1 MENNNVDNRPKVRQD
16 ELGLFIK
23 TITIDYGTK
32 ISNQEMA
39 DMISLFF
46 DVICL
51 PEDIEEYSNLQQNAI
66 DYELESRR
74 EEYFNSINRI
84 NPYL

>member
-39 DMISLFF
+39 DMISHFF

-51 PEDIEEYSNLQQNAI
+51 SEDIEEYSNLQQNAI